1 MALTS
6 KLETILSF
14 STLNPCVADPLT
26 SSKKWSQKVWIWNTH
41 QMRQKLIFL
50 FSSSFFIS
58 QDFLYYSQLFVV
70 QSKCQIIGRS
80 RSLQKPE
87 SLFFCVQYFFHGLS
101 FLLLF
106 LATVQPVQK
115 NLSWEKFLQKKK
127 INKNGWIDAET
138 ISSQKES
145 LSSTEL
151 WTTSF

>member
-14 STLNPCVADPLT
+14 SMLNACVADPLT
-26 SSKKWSQKVWIWNTH
+26 SSKTIKWKSQNLKHSPEETEIN
-41 QMRQKLIFL
+41 I
-50 FSSSFFIS
+50 SFFFKLFYITRFPLLFTTVRCTIKVS
-58 QDFLYYSQLFVV
+58 NYWQKSFSPKTRKFIFFVFNIFFIGWVFSYFFLQLFNLFKRTWVE
-70 QSKCQIIGRS
+70 K
-80 RSLQKPE
+80 SL
-87 SLFFCVQYFFHGLS
+87 C
-101 FLLLF
+101 
-106 LATVQPVQK
+106 
-115 NLSWEKFLQKKK
+115 KKK

>member
-1 MALTS
+1 MCSGPFNQLKKMKS
-6 KLETILSF
+6 ESLNRKHSPEETEI
-14 STLNPCVADPLT
+14 
-26 SSKKWSQKVWIWNTH
+26 
-41 QMRQKLIFL
+41 
-50 FSSSFFIS
+50 SFFFFL
-58 QDFLYYSQLFVV
+58 QAFLYHKISFIIHNCLLYNQSVKLLAEVV
-70 QSKCQIIGRS
+70 LSK
-80 RSLQKPE
+80 
-87 SLFFCVQYFFHGLS
+87 SLFFCVQYIFNRLS